1 MADLSWDL
9 FILETRIRLLGEGTR
24 KVVGYGRGCADKLGM
39 VWGSEFQV
47 CLCLYAKNESEP
59 KGRMGVSLLRS
70 AQ

>member
-9 FILETRIRLLGEGTR
+9 FIWEAHIRLLGEGTR
-24 KVVGYGRGCADKLGM
+24 KVVGMGGGKDKLGM
-39 VWGSEFQV
+39 VWGSEFASAYTV
-47 CLCLYAKNESEP
+47 KNESEP